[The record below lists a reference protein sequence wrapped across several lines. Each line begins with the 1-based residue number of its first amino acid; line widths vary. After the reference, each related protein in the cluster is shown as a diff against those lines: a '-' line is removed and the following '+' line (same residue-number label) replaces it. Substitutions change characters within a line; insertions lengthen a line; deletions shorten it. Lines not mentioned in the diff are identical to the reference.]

1 MVENKNYYVTTPI
14 YYPSGK
20 LHIGNTY
27 TTVACDVLARYKRL
41 QGANTFFLTGTDEH
55 GQKIQ
60 QKAADKG
67 LSPQAYVD
75 QMADSIKSLWNYL
88 EISNDDFIRTTDPQH
103 KAVVAKIFDK
113 LLEQGDIYL
122 GEYSGWYSVSDEEFF
137 TESQLAEVY
146 RNEAGEVIGGVAPS
160 GHEVQQVSE
169 ASYFFRMSKYAD
181 RLLAY
186 YEEHPEL
193 IQPKSR
199 EKEIVKNFIEPG
211 LEDLAVTRTT
221 FDWGVPVNSDPKHV
235 IYVWIDALTNYIT
248 GLGYD
253 PDKGSFDQQS
263 EQFKQFWP
271 ADLHMVGK
279 DIARFHFIYWPI
291 MLMALDLPLPKQMYG
306 HGWMLMKDGKMSK
319 SKGNVIYP
327 EFLVEHYGID
337 ALRYYLMREVPHGG
351 DAVFTPEDFV
361 GKMNYDLANDL
372 GNLLNRTIA
381 MINKYFDGTVPS
393 YAGDITAYD
402 ASLRELGDATITEYK
417 ALLDSLEFSKAL
429 ETVWALISRTNKYID
444 ETTPW
449 VLAKDEN
456 QSQALKSVMTH
467 LVLSLRVIANLL
479 KPVLI
484 TTSDEIL
491 RQLGLEPLA
500 EGTWDELTFVAD
512 LGAAQVID
520 KGEPIFPRLDVEEEV
535 AKITESMTGGQAAG
549 DDSDW
554 DPEAVELTN
563 EKADIEFGQ
572 FEAVELRA
580 AEVLDCQPVEG
591 SNKLLQFKLDAGD
604 DQPRQILSG
613 IAKHYPDPKYF
624 IGKKVAIVA
633 NLKPIHMMGEISQG
647 MILSAENADGKLTV
661 VELPEHVEVGAG
673 LA

>member
-1 MVENKNYYVTTPI
+1 M
-14 YYPSGK
+14 
-20 LHIGNTY
+20 
-27 TTVACDVLARYKRL
+27 
-41 QGANTFFLTGTDEH
+41 
-55 GQKIQ
+55 
-60 QKAADKG
+60 
-67 LSPQAYVD
+67 
-75 QMADSIKSLWNYL
+75 
-88 EISNDDFIRTTDPQH
+88 
-103 KAVVAKIFDK
+103 
-113 LLEQGDIYL
+113 
-122 GEYSGWYSVSDEEFF
+122 
-137 TESQLAEVY
+137 
-146 RNEAGEVIGGVAPS
+146 
-160 GHEVQQVSE
+160 
-169 ASYFFRMSKYAD
+169 
-181 RLLAY
+181 
-186 YEEHPEL
+186 
-193 IQPKSR
+193 
-199 EKEIVKNFIEPG
+199 
-211 LEDLAVTRTT
+211 
-221 FDWGVPVNSDPKHV
+221 
-235 IYVWIDALTNYIT
+235 
-248 GLGYD
+248 
-253 PDKGSFDQQS
+253 
-263 EQFKQFWP
+263 
-271 ADLHMVGK
+271 
-279 DIARFHFIYWPI
+279 
-291 MLMALDLPLPKQMYG
+291 
-306 HGWMLMKDGKMSK
+306 
-319 SKGNVIYP
+319 
-327 EFLVEHYGID
+327 
-337 ALRYYLMREVPHGG
+337 
-351 DAVFTPEDFV
+351 
-361 GKMNYDLANDL
+361 
-372 GNLLNRTIA
+372 
-381 MINKYFDGTVPS
+381 
-393 YAGDITAYD
+393 
-402 ASLRELGDATITEYK
+402 GDATITEYK

-535 AKITESMTGGQAAG
+535 AKITESMTGGQVAG

-554 DPEAVELTN
+554 DPETVELKN
-563 EKADIEFGQ
+563 EKADVEFGQ

-661 VELPEHVEVGAG
+661 VELPEQVEVGAG